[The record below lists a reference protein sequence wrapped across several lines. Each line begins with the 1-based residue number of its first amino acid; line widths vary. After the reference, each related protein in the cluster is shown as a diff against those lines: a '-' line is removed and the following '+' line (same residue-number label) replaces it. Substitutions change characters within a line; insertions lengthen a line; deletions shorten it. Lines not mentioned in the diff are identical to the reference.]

1 MRFRL
6 ALLALGI
13 LSMSLPDYGAPVLAS
28 PADRHSGTVIKVDAQ
43 AGTLVIEEMA
53 VAGKTRQLRVR
64 VTAETRV
71 VLSERIPESQV
82 TDLRNPFRET
92 SIKLS
97 DIRPGDFVTVELREE
112 GKTAVASSVTVTVRG
127 WR

>member
-43 AGTLVIEEMA
+43 AGTLVLEEMA

-64 VTAETRV
+64 VTVETRV

-112 GKTAVASSVTVTVRG
+112 GETAVASSVTVTVRG